1 MGWVVYVLRC
11 RTGELYTG
19 STNDVER
26 RVREHNSGKGGK
38 FTRSR
43 LPVVLIY
50 REEQG
55 SRSEALRRENAIKA
69 MDRRGKLLLVGQTA
83 LAKTA

>member
-1 MGWVVYVLRC
+1 MLRC

-19 STNDVER
+19 STRDMER
-26 RVREHNSGKGGK
+26 RLKEHSSGRGSR

-43 LPVVLIY
+43 RPVVLVY
-50 REEQG
+50 MEEQG
-55 SRSEALRRENAIKA
+55 SRSEALRREIAIKA
-69 MDRRGKLLLVGQTA
+69 MARKEKLLLVAQTA